1 MRPPA
6 LRLTALSFV
15 LLGGALLARAQEAA
29 PAAGPLVER
38 LDLREATVADAA
50 RLLAETTG
58 WNIIATP
65 EAGGRPVTLLLQ
77 GVPVRTAVEAMC
89 KASGLW
95 YREEDRVLR
104 IMTAEELREDL
115 IVRREP
121 AVKVFTLL
129 QPNALSIAQT
139 LRDVFGDRV
148 ALSYGIFDSLSAD
161 AFAGGFGG
169 GFGQGGF
176 GQGGFGQGGFGQG
189 GFGGGFG
196 GFGGGLGGG
205 GAGGPFTTNVG
216 GGINNNFGGGFGGGF
231 GQGGFGQGGRAS
243 AAAEQAA
250 ERLADRVTAD
260 QLSRV
265 RVDGGR
271 ASGED
276 LDRLTEERPPI
287 WVAVNRRQNV
297 LVVRT
302 ADEAAMR
309 EVEALVQDLDR
320 PLAQVLLEMKIL
332 EVRLDD
338 GRETALD
345 VDWVAD
351 PPRGNL
357 PTGKPVNPLDLSQAM
372 GLENLAGLGNF
383 PLAGGTLV
391 YQYLNEHVRVR
402 IQALQREGRV
412 SVLATPLLLCANQE
426 VSRIFIGEER
436 PLVRSFELQTT
447 TTNGVVASQVVPT
460 VDLRDVGNTLR
471 IVPRINADR
480 TVALTIVQ
488 DVSTVNAGGA
498 QLPVPAGGVTGGVQL
513 VNIDTVSTASLQG
526 TVVAKDGLT
535 LAVGGLIRKELR
547 DQRSGI
553 PFLMNLP
560 VIGWLFGSTQRAEVQ
575 TELVLLITPHVL
587 TTPAEAAQRSR
598 RTMETL
604 SLHPYHD
611 LGDAALQRYR
621 RGDVPGAEGY
631 RLLFDDYLRPA
642 PEPIR

>member
-1 MRPPA
+1 MSPTLRASLPA
-6 LRLTALSFV
+6 L
-15 LLGGALLARAQEAA
+15 ALLLCAPLARPQEGPA
-29 PAAGPLVER
+29 PGPLVER
-38 LDLREATVADAA
+38 LDLRGATVADAA
-50 RLLAETTG
+50 RLFAETAG

-89 KASGLW
+89 KSTGLW
-95 YREEDRVLR
+95 YREEDGVLR
-104 IMTAEELREDL
+104 IMTAEELRQDL

-121 AVKVFTLL
+121 TVKVFTLL
-129 QPNALSIAQT
+129 QPNALSIART

-148 ALSYGIFDSLSAD
+148 SLSFGMFDSLSAD

-169 GFGQGGF
+169 NGFGGGGGGF
-176 GQGGFGQGGFGQG
+176 GNNGGLGNGFNQ

-196 GFGGGLGGG
+196 GLG
-205 GAGGPFTTNVG
+205 AAQNPFSTNVG
-216 GGINNNFGGGFGGGF
+216 GGIGYGGYN
-231 GQGGFGQGGRAS
+231 QGGYGGNGSNTRAN
-243 AAAEQAA
+243 AETERAA
-250 ERLADRVTAD
+250 ERLDEDVTAD

-265 RVDGGR
+265 RVQDGR
-271 ASGED
+271 VSGDD

-297 LVVRT
+297 IVVRT

-309 EVEALVQDLDR
+309 EIDALVLDLDR
-320 PLAQVLLEMKIL
+320 PLPQVLLEMKIL

-345 VDWVAD
+345 VDWVED

-357 PTGKPVNPLDLSQAM
+357 PTGKPVNPLDLSQAA

-391 YQYLNEHVRVR
+391 YQYLNDHVRVR
-402 IQALQREGRV
+402 IQALEREGRM

-447 TTNGVVASQVVPT
+447 TTNGVVTNQVVPT
-460 VDLRDVGNTLR
+460 VDLRDIGNTLR

-498 QLPVPAGGVTGGVQL
+498 QLPVPGGGVSGGVQL
-513 VNIDTVSTASLQG
+513 VDVDTVNTANIQG

-547 DQRSGI
+547 DRQTGI
-553 PFLMNLP
+553 PFLMDLP
-560 VIGWLFGSTQRAEVQ
+560 LIGWMFGSTERAEVQ

-598 RTMETL
+598 QKMESL

-611 LGDAALQRYR
+611 LGDAALQRYQR
-621 RGDVPGAEGY
+621 DDVPGSAGY
-631 RLLFDDYLRPA
+631 NLLLEDYLRPA

>member
-6 LRLTALSFV
+6 LRLTALSAALLV
-15 LLGGALLARAQEAA
+15 ALLGGALLARAQEAA
-29 PAAGPLVER
+29 AAGPVVER

-65 EAGGRPVTLLLQ
+65 DAGGRPVTLLLQ

-176 GQGGFGQGGFGQG
+176 GQGG
-189 GFGGGFG
+189 
-196 GFGGGLGGG
+196 
-205 GAGGPFTTNVG
+205 
-216 GGINNNFGGGFGGGF
+216 
-231 GQGGFGQGGRAS
+231 RAS

-309 EVEALVQDLDR
+309 EVEALVLDLDR

-611 LGDAALQRYR
+611 LGDAALQRYK